1 LGEGLGKQAKVL
13 TDRQVKLALAAVS
26 QRRYPER
33 DRVMVLLSVR
43 AGLRAKEIANVTW
56 GMVTDAEG
64 DVGSAL
70 HLSNGASKGKNGG
83 RVVPLNKELR
93 AALIALKAKRNVEA
107 GDRIIHSERDLGMS
121 AGAVQVWFHR
131 LYNDLGFEGASSHS
145 GRRTFVTRC
154 AKNIVAAGGSLRD
167 VQELAGHASLATTQR
182 YIQGDTAAKR
192 RVVDL

>member
-33 DRVMVLLSVR
+33 DRVMILLSVR